1 MKNLIIYLF
10 LSISMY
16 THAQHSVTGRIKD
29 ANNNSPVSYATVA
42 LLRTDSSVVTGK
54 ITGNDGKFVIENIA
68 AGDYLLQVSIIGYEK
83 VNNKVNVPEQN
94 NLGDILLSESTNHLN
109 EVVVKADRPLVV
121 NRIDRYI
128 VNVSGNIQSDG
139 RNALD
144 ILRTTPGLLVDHNGS
159 ILVMGNN
166 VQVWVD
172 GRSTQMS
179 GEELQAFLK
188 AMQGGEIDRIE
199 VITNPS
205 SRYDAEGGGG
215 IVDIRTKKGLQYG
228 LNGTLTTGYE
238 QGKKDRENVGVNL
251 NWRRE
256 KFNVFGNYS
265 INRGNYWSSVDQI
278 NVMQTYTGKI
288 TFDQNS
294 IYETKKAGL
303 RHSVRAGMD
312 YYLKPK
318 TILGILVNAYYSDG
332 DERRNNGIT
341 HISPIYNGVNYSKSD
356 NLTINDG
363 SGARINTNLQQTF
376 NKPGQQLNIDLDY
389 AHFVSKP
396 FQQTANIY
404 YNPDGAMVGTPEQLR
419 NKTPRNINV
428 YSLKADYAQPLWKD
442 ARMEAGTKISHSKTD
457 NDIKYDVFDGN
468 NWQID
473 MNKTNRFVYSEQITA
488 TYVSLNQKL
497 GKFDFQ
503 AGLRGEH
510 TKSKGEQKT
519 TAEISDTTYFNLF
532 STFHVNY
539 HPSQKHTLGLSYSRR
554 LNRPGYSVLNPFEI
568 TVDAYSFLRGN
579 PYLTPAYTHNFDFS
593 YTFGQSLMAR
603 IGYSNSTDRIMQIPI
618 EDAATQRYGLS
629 YGNFG
634 KMQIYTAMINYRKT
648 FFKIWT
654 ANLILQGFY
663 SINTSNEVSGE
674 FINKGGSFMAQLN
687 NNIAITPSL
696 SAELIGTYGS
706 KQRFA
711 YFEMQPQGD
720 LSVGLRQVLLK
731 NKLTLSLNVN
741 DIFFSSKQKVN
752 ARYEN
757 VDYTMASKYD
767 SRSIS
772 LTLRYNFGS
781 STVKAARNKSTG
793 IEDEA
798 SRAGGR

>member
-1 MKNLIIYLF
+1 
-10 LSISMY
+10 MY

>member
-1 MKNLIIYLF
+1 
-10 LSISMY
+10 MY

-363 SGARINTNLQQTF
+363 SGVRINTNLQQTF

-396 FQQTANIY
+396 FQQTANRY

-419 NKTPRNINV
+419 NKTPRNIDV